1 MLGKEIKRI
10 ALVLAAG
17 FLGLFVSASAAEAAD
32 NGIAIDDY
40 YRGIYL
46 KVVPADPAFKP
57 DISLVSS
64 DEAMHTLRSAID
76 LIYEQSPFN
85 ANALDHLK
93 TQGDLVV
100 IYDPGFPEWTRGDIT
115 LAAFLPDFFEPA
127 ADAPGDTVFVAML
140 GRYIIKH
147 SPAEIAAEGIVHELV
162 GHGIQHMHGRLA
174 TGTKLNIECEA
185 SLYEY
190 QAFRDLGVDLHT
202 GYMVRFRQELENH
215 HCDDFKRFMRKRKAW
230 LMPLW
235 DESPLDVKQIL
246 ALFEEYLAQLP
257 N

>member
-1 MLGKEIKRI
+1 MTAMLGKEIKRI

-85 ANALDHLK
+85 ANALDHL
-93 TQGDLVV
+93 
-100 IYDPGFPEWTRGDIT
+100 
-115 LAAFLPDFFEPA
+115 
-127 ADAPGDTVFVAML
+127 
-140 GRYIIKH
+140 
-147 SPAEIAAEGIVHELV
+147 
-162 GHGIQHMHGRLA
+162 
-174 TGTKLNIECEA
+174 
-185 SLYEY
+185 
-190 QAFRDLGVDLHT
+190 
-202 GYMVRFRQELENH
+202 
-215 HCDDFKRFMRKRKAW
+215 
-230 LMPLW
+230 
-235 DESPLDVKQIL
+235 
-246 ALFEEYLAQLP
+246 
-257 N
+257 